1 MRNLKTSVNHGLLLK
16 KVRRVIKFNQEYW
29 FKLCIDMNTEVRQ
42 NPKMNFKKD
51 YLCYIMI
58 IYNKY
63 LFYVD
68 E

>member
-1 MRNLKTSVNHGLLLK
+1 
-16 KVRRVIKFNQEYW
+16 
-29 FKLCIDMNTEVRQ
+29 MNTEVRQ

-58 IYNKY
+58 IYDKY
-63 LFYVD
+63 SFYVD